1 MQGTVVAERGVRALT
16 GLRVLRCL
24 ALEVYHNMAL
34 DGLACLSVVTQLTQ
48 LQACYCVYS
57 THMYSRRQGHLL

>member
-16 GLRVLRCL
+16 GLRALRCL

-48 LQACYCVYS
+48 LQARALVA
-57 THMYSRRQGHLL
+57 HAQVVFIA

>member
-1 MQGTVVAERGVRALT
+1 VQVQGTVVAERGVRALT
-16 GLRVLRCL
+16 GLRALRCL

-48 LQACYCVYS
+48 LQARALC
-57 THMYSRRQGHLL
+57 MYV

>member
-1 MQGTVVAERGVRALT
+1 VRALT
-16 GLRVLRCL
+16 GLRALRCL

-48 LQACYCVYS
+48 LQARALVA
-57 THMYSRRQGHLL
+57 HAQVVFIA

>member
-1 MQGTVVAERGVRALT
+1 VQGTVVAERGVRALT
-16 GLRVLRCL
+16 GLRALRCL

-48 LQACYCVYS
+48 LQARALVA
-57 THMYSRRQGHLL
+57 HAQVVFIA

>member
-1 MQGTVVAERGVRALT
+1 VVAERGVRALT
-16 GLRVLRCL
+16 GLRALRCL

-48 LQACYCVYS
+48 LQARALVA
-57 THMYSRRQGHLL
+57 HAQVVFIA